1 MSGSRLVGPVLAGV
15 ALAFVVLV
23 AARSNVTGMAFPLI
37 IATAVF
43 FLLRSSGRSSPRFP
57 STTLERGL
65 EQLFALL
72 IPSPK
77 ATTSATVLAA
87 VQRYRIVTGLRHK
100 ARRWIDELQAI
111 SIDGYRTAA
120 SISSRFPATRHH
132 DGGTL
137 VDEIVRV
144 LRAERAGAGA
154 DLTLAN
160 DPVTVLAYGLG
171 ARPADA
177 DLGSLEELLDDLGLA
192 GEGEE
197 LRTHFDDV
205 IAAETVRMGRLLKT
219 PTDRRTF
226 RDLAGASFVLGA
238 SARIV
243 ELASPPPAG
252 VAAAG

>member
-1 MSGSRLVGPVLAGV
+1 MSGTRLAGALLVGIGFAS
-15 ALAFVVLV
+15 AVLV
-23 AARSNVTGMAFPLI
+23 AARSNVNGIAFALF
-37 IATAVF
+37 IAAAVF
-43 FLLRSSGRSSPRFP
+43 LFLRSSVRSPPRLP

-72 IPSPK
+72 IPRPK
-77 ATTSATVLAA
+77 TMTSATALAA
-87 VQRYRIVTGLRHK
+87 IQRYMIVARLRRN
-100 ARRWIDELQAI
+100 ARRWINELQ
-111 SIDGYRTAA
+111 SIATDGYQTAS
-120 SISSRFPATRHH
+120 SISSRFPRTGRH
-132 DGGTL
+132 DSRTL
-137 VDEIVRV
+137 VEETVRV
-144 LRAERAGAGA
+144 LRAERASAGA

-205 IAAETVRMGRLLKT
+205 IAAENVRMSHLLKA
-219 PTDRRTF
+219 PADRRAF

>member
-1 MSGSRLVGPVLAGV
+1 MSSTRLARASLV
-15 ALAFVVLV
+15 AVAVASVVLV
-23 AARSNVTGMAFPLI
+23 AARSRVNGMASMLF
-37 IATAVF
+37 IAAAVF

-72 IPSPK
+72 IPRPK
-77 ATTSATVLAA
+77 ATTSATLLAA
-87 VQRYRIVTGLRHK
+87 VQRYRIVTGLRRN
-100 ARRWIDELQAI
+100 ARRWIKELQVI
-111 SIDGYRTAA
+111 STDGYQTAS
-120 SISSRFPATRHH
+120 SISSRFPATGHH
-132 DGGTL
+132 DSRTL
-137 VDEIVRV
+137 VEEAVQV
-144 LRAERAGAGA
+144 LRAERVSAGA

-160 DPVTVLAYGLG
+160 DPVAVLAYGLG

-177 DLGSLEELLDDLGLA
+177 DLRSLEELLDDLGFA

-205 IAAETVRMGRLLKT
+205 IAAETERMSPQLKA
-219 PTDRRTF
+219 PADRRTF

-243 ELASPPPAG
+243 ELASPSPAG